1 MNRVVADII
10 RELLFRNRDRKA
22 SPVLDGPMRPNSALD
37 ECRVACSTV
46 REPDDIAYALDGSA
60 YVTSGKRV
68 IRFADGAFAELLIA
82 AEFDGLATGIA
93 AHPDGGVV
101 VGVAG
106 TGIALIDG
114 PESGRMLEIHGQGGL
129 KCPTALLVGPDGGIY
144 ICDGSRDNPPDRWQH
159 DLMEKRSSGRVLR
172 VDAASGAVEVLA
184 AGLAWPSGICLAKD
198 GRSLIVSEAWTHS
211 LLGVP
216 LAAGTR
222 ATKPT
227 ALVQNLPGYPGRIIP
242 FGAGYCLTM
251 FALRTQLVDFVLT
264 EDSYRRKMIDRI
276 DPAFWIVPALRSEG
290 HYLEPVQGGG
300 LRKHGSL
307 KAWAPPRSYGLV
319 IFLDNELEPDSS
331 LHSRVGGACHGI
343 TGVASRDGEVVV
355 TSKGNNKIVHVTAGA
370 LQ

>member
-1 MNRVVADII
+1 MSVVVDII

-22 SPVLDGPMRPNSALD
+22 NPVMDGPMRPNSALD
-37 ECRVACSTV
+37 ECRVASSAV
-46 REPDDIAYALDGSA
+46 REPDDIAYAGDGSA
-60 YVTSGKRV
+60 YVTSGSRV
-68 IRFADGAFAELLIA
+68 IRFAGGTFAKPVTA

-106 TGIALIDG
+106 KGIAFIDG
-114 PESGRMLEIHGQGGL
+114 PESGRMLGIHGQGGL
-129 KCPTALLVGPDGGIY
+129 RCPTALVVGPQGSIY
-144 ICDGSRDNPPDRWQH
+144 VCDGSLDNAPDRWQH

-172 VDAASGAVEVLA
+172 IDPKTGEIEVLA
-184 AGLAWPSGICLAKD
+184 SGLAWPSGICLARD
-198 GRSLIVSEAWTHS
+198 GRFLVVSEAWTHS
-211 LLGVP
+211 LLRLP
-216 LAAGTR
+216 LAPVTM
-222 ATKPT
+222 ATTPE
-227 ALVQNLPGYPGRIIP
+227 AFVQNLPGYPGRIIP

-251 FALRTQLVDFVLT
+251 FGLRTQLVDFVLT

-319 IFLDNELEPDSS
+319 IFLDDEFEPNSS

-343 TGVASRDGEVVV
+343 TGVAVHDDTVVV
-355 TSKGNNKIVHVTAGA
+355 TAKGSSKIVHVTGGA